1 MKKSKKEIDETIQRL
16 ESLSKEEKEE
26 FALGLVGAVSY
37 PKIHFQHPNGNIA
50 SSNGVT
56 EFTCIH
62 LDLKGRPIR
71 LCTPFKFKSEYLF
84 KAYKKWG
91 TIAIRNS
98 AGKYLSYQNQWL
110 KTWKVPKPTWVDK
123 IGEKENFQLRRIS
136 VCIHLDGA
144 TDELVPLVALKT
156 ATGNDKYYLDIG
168 LNDDDSSFAFTKAK
182 NNTDKISWSLD
193 PFNLRMVMP
202 PMVDYSSIVFR
213 HMDGE
218 YLTEDCK
225 AEKMISPPSYS
236 IALLDK
242 TGEGAIIQN
251 VENILSYLH
260 SEGPKTVVITTTSD
274 NVRYLTCS
282 DDGKISFTRSQNPKV
297 EHEFELGMEKKGYR
311 MTYSLKSKKTGDF
324 LNITAKNI
332 AKRGRRLC
340 LSHDQ
345 GSTVWSLTHS
355 MGKEYRTQYAKITI

>member
-1 MKKSKKEIDETIQRL
+1 MVKNRER
-16 ESLSKEEKEE
+16 
-26 FALGLVGAVSY
+26 
-37 PKIHFQHPNGNIA
+37 
-50 SSNGVT
+50 

-62 LDLKGRPIR
+62 LDSISRPIR
-71 LCTPFKFKSEYLF
+71 LDKPFKFKSAYLF
-84 KAYKKWG
+84 KVSKKG
-91 TIAIRNS
+91 GKIAIQNS
-98 AGKYLSYQNQWL
+98 AGKYLSYQTKNHLGGL
-110 KTWKVPKPTWVDK
+110 KNPTSRKIPMSTWVDN
-123 IGEKENFQLRRIS
+123 IGVTETFQVRCIS
-136 VCIHLDGA
+136 NYIHLHGN
-144 TDELVPLVALKT
+144 TNNFTLLVTLK
-156 ATGNDKYYLDIG
+156 TGNDQYYLDIG
-168 LNDDDSSFAFTKAK
+168 KPGSSFVFTKAK
-182 NNTDKISWSLD
+182 NDTDKSSWFLD
-193 PFNLRMVMP
+193 PFTLKIDTTAESSMVN
-202 PMVDYSSIVFR
+202 YSTITFR

-282 DDGKISFTRSQNPKV
+282 DDGKIPFTRSQNPKV

-355 MGKEYRTQYAKITI
+355 MRKEYRTQYAK

>member
-1 MKKSKKEIDETIQRL
+1 M
-16 ESLSKEEKEE
+16 
-26 FALGLVGAVSY
+26 
-37 PKIHFQHPNGNIA
+37 
-50 SSNGVT
+50 
-56 EFTCIH
+56 
-62 LDLKGRPIR
+62 
-71 LCTPFKFKSEYLF
+71 
-84 KAYKKWG
+84 
-91 TIAIRNS
+91 
-98 AGKYLSYQNQWL
+98 
-110 KTWKVPKPTWVDK
+110 
-123 IGEKENFQLRRIS
+123 
-136 VCIHLDGA
+136 CIHLDGA

-168 LNDDDSSFAFTKAK
+168 LNDDDSLFAFTKAK